1 MGRKRIYYF
10 ADKFKCLLT
19 AILFVFIW
27 FIHKTYFLL
36 YLPETIQC
44 LGQDIHL
51 LFADQISTLNVWS
64 NKILQYKFPAETK

>member
-1 MGRKRIYYF
+1 MRLLLELHNSLIQFLHLTRQMGRKRIYYF

-51 LFADQISTLNVWS
+51 LFAD
-64 NKILQYKFPAETK
+64 

>member
-1 MGRKRIYYF
+1 MRLLLELHNFLIQFLHLTRQMGRKRVYYF
-10 ADKFKCLLT
+10 VDKFKCLLT

-51 LFADQISTLNVWS
+51 LFAD
-64 NKILQYKFPAETK
+64 